1 MSERLN
7 LTVED
12 GVGELMSELA
22 GGERKR
28 GQWLSDLARA
38 IHETESLAQSSDVE
52 QLRMSFAGL
61 AGSHKQLEGKVMS
74 LERQVGALIAS
85 GARG

>member
-12 GVGELMSELA
+12 GVGELMGELA

-28 GQWLSDLARA
+28 GQWLSDLVRA
-38 IHETESLAQSSDVE
+38 MHETESLAQSSDVE
-52 QLRMSFAGL
+52 QLRLSFAGL
-61 AGSHKQLEGKVMS
+61 AGSHKQLEGRVMG
-74 LERQVGALIAS
+74 LERKVAAQGA
-85 GARG
+85 